1 MRFLP
6 PESSDPS
13 AGASLATTPALHFTA
28 GMGKRNKINAVRVR
42 EETDGQ
48 PENPIRH
55 AQVTLVQESQLDQP
69 VVGRLRALA
78 RPSAQSTA
86 RPAEATTH
94 AKGPSEEPEIVT
106 PARWPDE
113 REAERLRQSLAGLMI
128 DAVED
133 GRLEQ
138 ALRQWDHDSEVVE
151 DREVAAER
159 MEAVDHPLVD
169 SGGDV
174 LPRPAPEDITES
186 MGVVPYPLPLR
197 TQGGPAEEKPLLSL
211 LEPMPTLETKTD
223 DGNMVKGQG
232 ADVSASSLSWRRRLR
247 LLLEPSSGR
256 WRDARRS
263 PRSSAWPRRTCLW
276 PLVR

>member
-1 MRFLP
+1 MP
-6 PESSDPS
+6 GPVPS
-13 AGASLATTPALHFTA
+13 PQRAQPKLRPTP
-28 GMGKRNKINAVRVR
+28 KVR
-42 EETDGQ
+42 
-48 PENPIRH
+48 
-55 AQVTLVQESQLDQP
+55 
-69 VVGRLRALA
+69 GRLE
-78 RPSAQSTA
+78 STPILVTA
-86 RPAEATTH
+86 DSSSETEGSPVILLP
-94 AKGPSEEPEIVT
+94 GPSEEPEIVT